1 MSITIVGIQVVSKV
15 VGEVFT
21 KVCGND
27 INDDDDVKC
36 YWTVVFECCS
46 KFIVRVQVIRG
57 YFPLLM
63 R

>member
-1 MSITIVGIQVVSKV
+1 MVSPYIEDSVIKFLIFPDIVIRVTRMSITIVGIQVVSKV

-36 YWTVVFECCS
+36 Y
-46 KFIVRVQVIRG
+46 
-57 YFPLLM
+57 
-63 R
+63 